1 MTATED
7 ISFISVKNQAQDFP
21 KHFHETFC
29 ISLIKSGVEKIELKH
44 EFLYSTEKCISITNP
59 YEIHANPIVDKD
71 IKVCFDTIYISQDL
85 MSYVLKKRKIE
96 FLSRQIQDS
105 HINQSFIQLFEHLK
119 SKNATNADAL
129 LSNFMYQILP
139 YSQTIK
145 ENNPT
150 TFQSDYLSELITY
163 IEENLDNKI
172 YLDELAKIIHLN
184 KFSFSKKF
192 KSLTGMTPMSY
203 VLMKK
208 VFSAKT
214 QLTTDCDITD
224 IAYSYN
230 FTDVAHFSHAFKKF
244 VGISPKEYRM
254 QLKA

>member
-1 MTATED
+1 MTETED
-7 ISFISVKNQAQDFP
+7 INFISVKNQVQAFP

-29 ISLIKSGVEKIELKH
+29 ISLIKNGIEKIELEN
-44 EFLYSTEKCISITNP
+44 EFLYSNEKCISITNP

-71 IKVCFDTIYISQDL
+71 IKVCFDTLYISQEL
-85 MSYVLKKRKIE
+85 MSYILKKRKIE

-119 SKNATNADAL
+119 SKNAKNTDEL
-129 LSNFMYQILP
+129 LRNFIYQILP

-145 ENNPT
+145 ENNKT
-150 TFQSDYLSELITY
+150 SFQSDYLSELIKY

-172 YLDELAKIIHLN
+172 YLDELAKIINLN
-184 KFSFSKKF
+184 KFSFAKKF

-208 VFSAKT
+208 VFSQKLNLLAIAIL
-214 QLTTDCDITD
+214 QILPILTILPMLP
-224 IAYSYN
+224 IFHPLLKN
-230 FTDVAHFSHAFKKF
+230 MW
-244 VGISPKEYRM
+244 EYP
-254 QLKA
+254 QKNTECY